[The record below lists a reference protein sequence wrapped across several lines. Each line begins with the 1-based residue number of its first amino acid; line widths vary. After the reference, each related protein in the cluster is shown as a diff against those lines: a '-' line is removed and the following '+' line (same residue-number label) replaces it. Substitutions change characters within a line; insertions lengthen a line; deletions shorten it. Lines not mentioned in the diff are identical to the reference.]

1 MNTPPVLEVEDLAVT
16 FKISAGLG
24 RARHLQAVRDV
35 SFTIAPGE
43 VVGIVGESGSGK
55 STTVRAIIKLEKA
68 SAGRIILE
76 GTDITAMSERA
87 FRPSRRR
94 VQMVRSEEHT
104 SELQSL
110 M

>member
-55 STTVRAIIKLEKA
+55 STTARAIIKLAKA

-76 GTDITAMSERA
+76 GKDINAIAERE
-87 FRPSRRR
+87 FRPTSRRI
-94 VQMVRSEEHT
+94 QMVFKDQVSYLHPPKT
-104 SELQSL
+104 
-110 M
+110 